1 MQSRKLISSST
12 RSRLSRRI
20 SNCAL
25 YRIEG
30 PLVIVEGTKDPSRGK
45 LYVACDA
52 QGDFTGARDRI
63 TRLARVARSSTP
75 RSERDLGNICKLAEC
90 DVCDAAS
97 LRQAPAGGWLV
108 IVSEVGELE
117 FIRPPAGF
125 VVYNSRKSD
134 TVESTVRHLRDS
146 VECGGQ
152 RQMCRSKTSH
162 DAVSDTVP
170 QYIGAHYFM
179 GRVCPWKGGSGQDH
193 KARDWRKTQSYRA
206 QAEEDSFGALLPL
219 SFFCMR
225 RAGVSIGVDQGG
237 RILTCQLVTSGFAAQ
252 DHVDNDLA
260 LYTLCSIYDDGEVR
274 GGFQFGGWYVPL
286 TSGHTFAF
294 DGRVRHSMCG
304 DACGPGGVRWSS
316 AAFMSR
322 NMAKTHGAKCT
333 CRGCITSSII
343 SD

>member
-1 MQSRKLISSST
+1 MQLRDLISGAA
-12 RSRLSRRI
+12 RSKLSRRI
-20 SNCAL
+20 RNCAL

-30 PLVIVEGTKDPSRGK
+30 PLVIVEGTKDLSSGK

-52 QGDFTGARDRI
+52 QGDFAGARDRI
-63 TRLARVARSSTP
+63 TRLARIAKSSTP
-75 RSERDLGNICKLAEC
+75 RSERDLGNVCKLTEC

-97 LRQAPAGGWLV
+97 LRQAPVGGWLV
-108 IVSEVGELE
+108 IVSEVGELA
-117 FIRPPAGF
+117 FIRPPPGF
-125 VVYNSRKSD
+125 VVYSSKKSG

-179 GRVCPWKGGSGQDH
+179 PEFMGRVCPWKGGSGQNH
-193 KARDWRKTQSYRA
+193 KARDWRKAQSCRA
-206 QAEEDSFGALLPL
+206 QGEGDSFRALLPL
-219 SFFCMR
+219 SFYCMR
-225 RAGVSIGVDQGG
+225 RAGASIGVVQAG
-237 RILTCQLVTSGFAAQ
+237 RTLTCQLVTSGFAAQ

-260 LYTLCSIYDDGEVR
+260 LYTLCSICDDGEVR

-304 DACGPGGVRWSS
+304 DACGLMWARWCALVERSLYV
-316 AAFMSR
+316 
-322 NMAKTHGAKCT
+322 T
-333 CRGCITSSII
+333 
-343 SD
+343 